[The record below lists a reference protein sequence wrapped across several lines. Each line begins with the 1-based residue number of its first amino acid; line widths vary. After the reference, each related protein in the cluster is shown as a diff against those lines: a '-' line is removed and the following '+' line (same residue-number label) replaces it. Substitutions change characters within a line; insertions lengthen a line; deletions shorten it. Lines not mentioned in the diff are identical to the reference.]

1 LADWI
6 VVAEKEGKVAGYSVW
21 KKPSDNQIN
30 HGIDLVDYSIIAI
43 DPDFQKQWSFG
54 LLTLEGMKL
63 VHENYRYSEGRT
75 VVDNFGVQ
83 RGFAKLGWKI
93 CGGKHSFHKW
103 L

>member
-1 LADWI
+1 MADWI

-43 DPDFQKQWSFG
+43 DPDFQKQWPFG
-54 LLTLEGMKL
+54 LLILEGMKL

-93 CGGKHSFHKW
+93 CGG
-103 L
+103 